1 MKDIENVIMYYIN
14 TMNSKIERKA
24 QTQEFLILYAKVYE
38 CRNIAL
44 KRGTSEQVQFL
55 EQILNNI
62 ERHIKDIQ
70 GYSPLFY
77 FYSN

>member
-24 QTQEFLILYAKVYE
+24 QPHEFLLLYAKVYE

-55 EQILNNI
+55 EQILDNI
-62 ERHIKDIQ
+62 EHHIKEIE
-70 GYSPLFY
+70 G
-77 FYSN
+77 

>member
-24 QTQEFLILYAKVYE
+24 KAHEFLELYAKVYE
-38 CRNIAL
+38 CHNIAL

-55 EQILNNI
+55 EEILNNI
-62 ERHIKDIQ
+62 ERHIKEIE
-70 GYSPLFY
+70 G
-77 FYSN
+77 